1 MMQAAPVVIDSF
13 CEADRAALV
22 VLLRAYETGIGISL
36 DFQSFDAE
44 LAALPGAYAP
54 PDGALLIARG
64 DASALVG
71 TVALR
76 AFDRGTGV
84 CEMKRLYVAPAGRGQ
99 GLGRT
104 LAEAAIAQA
113 RQLGY
118 RAMRLDT
125 LPGMQD
131 AQKLYEG
138 LGFRGIANYNGN
150 PIAGT
155 RFLEKDLVAE

>member
-1 MMQAAPVVIDSF
+1 MMQAAPVVIGSF

-22 VLLRAYETGIGISL
+22 ALLRAYETGIGISL
-36 DFQSFDAE
+36 DFQNFDAE

-54 PDGALLIARG
+54 PDGALLVARG
-64 DASALVG
+64 DAGALAG

-76 AFDRGTGV
+76 ALDRATGI
-84 CEMKRLYVAPAGRGQ
+84 CEMKRLYVAPPGRGLR
-99 GLGRT
+99 LGRT
-104 LAEAAIAQA
+104 LAQAAIVQA

-125 LPGMQD
+125 LPSMRE
-131 AQKLYEG
+131 AQALYAA
-138 LGFRGIANYNGN
+138 LGFREIANYNGN

-155 RFLEKDLVAE
+155 RFLEKDLMTE